1 MPRVFVIKLAFYGKW
16 YIISLQKSSGCIA
29 QLVEQLTLNQ
39 WVQGSSPCAS
49 TRNKNARLGV
59 FYFCSTGRESEQS
72 CEATK
77 RSKTSRFYERSEVK
91 SLRFARRA
99 LPERVPVRPPEIDT
113 PVWVCFILLNLI
125 PCIAFV

>member
-49 TRNKNARLGV
+49 TRNRHAHLDV
-59 FYFCSTGRESEQS
+59 FYFYGTGREPEQS

-77 RSKTSRFYERSEVK
+77 GSKTSRFYKRSEVK
-91 SLRFARRA
+91 SSRFARRHLCRA
-99 LPERVPVRPPEIDT
+99 S
-113 PVWVCFILLNLI
+113 
-125 PCIAFV
+125 PCASTRNRHARLGVFFFR